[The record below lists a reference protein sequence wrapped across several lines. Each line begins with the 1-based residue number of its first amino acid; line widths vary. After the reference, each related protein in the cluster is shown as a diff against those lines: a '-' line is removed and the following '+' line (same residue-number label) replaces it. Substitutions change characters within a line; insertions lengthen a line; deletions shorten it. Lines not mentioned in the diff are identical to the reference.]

1 MSRATVGSLTR
12 AVLLLV
18 AGSTFAFATPATAQ
32 QTGRLQVDTVVIEG
46 AQRQRVDALT
56 AVFGISKGDVVGYR
70 EISDGIKALW
80 ATGQFQDVRVE
91 AVGDSTSPVRLI
103 VGVEEQPLL
112 GRVVFEGLDNVDH
125 SAVRDTARLRPGLPY
140 SPPGVVLAQRF
151 IREELASK
159 GIPFVRIEERTAPMA
174 EAEGQIE
181 LVFEV
186 EEGQRVTIAQ
196 VGFSGNQALSR
207 DDLVGAM
214 DTKPEGFWWFRS
226 GAFDEARFRE
236 DLEVSLVDLYESRG
250 FLDFEILNDTVIV
263 DPNSGKARIE
273 IALDEGARYRIE
285 AFDIEGNHV
294 FATEDLE
301 DYYAEDSGGLLSS
314 LGFGGAEAGIR
325 YFDRVAFQEATAEV
339 ERLYRNEGYLYAQV
353 DPFLVRNDVGTDG
366 VPSVSIG
373 WNIRENEPAYI
384 RKVEIVGNEKTYD
397 RVVRER
403 LFLLPGDVY
412 SEARLLQSYQQ
423 ISALGFFETPMEF
436 PSINPDPETGEVDV
450 TFNVTEK
457 QTGSVSFGTAV
468 GGGVGVSGFL
478 GYDEPNL
485 FGQGKE
491 GHLRWDFGSLVNNF
505 TISYTDPAIQQSRV
519 SGTVS
524 LFNSRNRFFQFSTG
538 RYTRL
543 GGSVQVGFPL
553 FNSIRTRVVTG
564 YSWVQTKYDQFEGV
578 DDTSLFA
585 RPDGVLSTLTFGINR
600 NNLNHPLFPT
610 NGSRQ
615 SLQSEFSGKF
625 LGGDAAFSKHVLE
638 GQWFVPTGQVGETGS
653 LRFTLGLKARLGAV
667 IGDASAFP
675 FERFWMGGVQFGEAL
690 RGYDETT
697 ITPLGFVAD
706 NSQSFSD
713 VGRLGDAFASLTAEY
728 AIRFGDN
735 LSLSMFYDA
744 GNVWQDPGD
753 IDPSGMFRGTG
764 FGVQIVTPFG
774 PLGLDYA
781 YGFDKPVP
789 GWQLHFRL
797 GPGF

>member
-1 MSRATVGSLTR
+1 MGSAGRRASACLLWI
-12 AVLLLV
+12 AALLLGGV
-18 AGSTFAFATPATAQ
+18 LPAAAQ
-32 QTGRLQVDTVVIEG
+32 GPNRLQVDTVVVEG
-46 AQRQRVDALT
+46 AQRQRVESLA
-56 AVFGISKGDVVGYR
+56 AVFGISQGDVVGYR
-70 EISDGIKALW
+70 EVADGIKALW
-80 ATGQFQDVRVE
+80 NTGQFRDVQVS
-91 AVGDSTSPVRLI
+91 AVGDSLSPVTLI
-103 VGVEEQPLL
+103 VRVEEQPLL
-112 GRVVFEGLDNVDH
+112 GRVVFEGLENVDH
-125 SAVRDTARLRPGLPY
+125 GAVRDTTRLRPGLPY
-140 SPPGVVLAQRF
+140 SPPGVILAQRF
-151 IREELASK
+151 IREELARK
-159 GIPFVRIEERTAPMA
+159 GIPFVRIEERTSPMP
-174 EAEGQIE
+174 EAENQIE

-196 VGFSGNQALSR
+196 VDFTGNEEVGR

-214 DTKPEGFWWFRS
+214 GTKPEGFWWFRS
-226 GAFDEARFRE
+226 GAFDEARFRD
-236 DLEVSLVDLYESRG
+236 DLEVGLVDLYESRG
-250 FLDFEILNDTVIV
+250 FLDFEILADTVIV

-273 IALDEGARYRIE
+273 IEVEEGDRYRIQDFE
-285 AFDIEGNHV
+285 IEGNRV
-294 FATEDLE
+294 FATDELE
-301 DYYAEDSGGLLSS
+301 AFYAEDGGGLLSS
-314 LGFGGAEAGIR
+314 LGFGGEDASVR
-325 YFDRVAFQEATAEV
+325 YFDRVAFQTATAEI

-353 DPFLVRNDVGTDG
+353 DPFLVRNQAEGEEP
-366 VPSVSIG
+366 PSVSIG

-412 SEARLLQSYQQ
+412 SEARVLQSYQQ
-423 ISALGFFETPMEF
+423 ISALGFFEAPLEF
-436 PSINPDPETGEVDV
+436 PSIEPDPETGEVDV
-450 TFNVTEK
+450 TFPVTEK

-505 TISYTDPAIQQSRV
+505 TISYTDPAIRQSRV
-519 SGTVS
+519 SGTLS

-543 GGSVQVGFPL
+543 GGSMQLGFPL
-553 FNSIRTRVVTG
+553 FNSIRSRVQVG

-578 DDTSLFA
+578 DDTSLFG
-585 RPDGVLSTLTFGINR
+585 RPDGVLSTLTFGVNR

-615 SLQSEFSGKF
+615 SLQSEFSGRF
-625 LGGDAAFSKHVLE
+625 LGGDAAFSKHTLE
-638 GQWFVPTGQVGETGS
+638 GQWFVPTGQVGETGT

-667 IGDASAFP
+667 IGDAADFP
-675 FERFWMGGVQFGEAL
+675 FERFWMGGVQFGEPL

-706 NSQSFSD
+706 NSQNFSD

-728 AIRFGDN
+728 AVRFGDN
-735 LSLSMFYDA
+735 LSVSWFYDA

-764 FGVQIVTPFG
+764 FGIQIVTPFG

>member
-1 MSRATVGSLTR
+1 MGSAGRRASF
-12 AVLLLV
+12 ALLWIV
-18 AGSTFAFATPATAQ
+18 AACLGGVVPAAAQ
-32 QTGRLQVDTVVIEG
+32 IPSRLQVDTVVVEG
-46 AQRQRVDALT
+46 AQRQRVESLA
-56 AVFGISKGDVVGYR
+56 AVFGITQGDVVGYR
-70 EISDGIKALW
+70 EVADGIKALW
-80 ATGQFQDVRVE
+80 NTGQFRDIQVA
-91 AVGDSTSPVRLI
+91 AVGDSTSPVTLI
-103 VGVEEQPLL
+103 VRVEEQPLL

-125 SAVRDTARLRPGLPY
+125 GAVRDTTRLRPGLPY
-140 SPPGVVLAQRF
+140 SPPGVILAQRF
-151 IREELASK
+151 IREELAKK
-159 GIPFVRIEERTAPMA
+159 GIPFVRIEERTSPMP
-174 EAEGQIE
+174 EAENQIE
-181 LVFEV
+181 LIFEV

-196 VGFSGNQALSR
+196 VDFRGNEAVGR
-207 DDLVGAM
+207 DDLIGAM
-214 DTKPEGFWWFRS
+214 GTKPEGFWWFRS
-226 GAFDEARFRE
+226 GAFDEARFRD
-236 DLEVSLVDLYESRG
+236 DLDIGLVDLYESRG
-250 FLDFEILNDTVIV
+250 FLDFEILDDTVIV
-263 DPNSGKARIE
+263 DPNTGKARIE
-273 IALDEGARYRIE
+273 IAVEEGDRYRIE
-285 AFDIEGNHV
+285 DFEIDGNRV
-294 FATEDLE
+294 FATDELE
-301 DYYAEDSGGLLSS
+301 AYYAEDSGGLLSS
-314 LGFGGAEAGIR
+314 LGFGGEDASVR
-325 YFDRVAFQEATAEV
+325 YFDRVAFQAATAEI

-353 DPFLVRNDVGTDG
+353 DPFLVRNETEGDAS
-366 VPSVSIG
+366 PSVSIG
-373 WNIRENEPAYI
+373 WTIRENEPAYI

-412 SEARLLQSYQQ
+412 SEARVLQSYQQ
-423 ISALGFFETPMEF
+423 ISALGFFESPLEF
-436 PSINPDPETGEVDV
+436 PSIEPDPETGEVDV
-450 TFNVTEK
+450 TFAVTEK

-519 SGTVS
+519 SGTLS

-543 GGSVQVGFPL
+543 GGSMQLGFPL
-553 FNSIRTRVVTG
+553 FNSIRSRVLVG

-578 DDTSLFA
+578 DDTSLFG
-585 RPDGVLSTLTFGINR
+585 RPDGVLSTLTFGVNR

-615 SLQSEFSGKF
+615 SLQSEFSGRF

-667 IGDASAFP
+667 IGDAGDFP
-675 FERFWMGGVQFGEAL
+675 FERFWMGGVQFGEPL

-706 NSQSFSD
+706 NSQNFSD

-735 LSLSMFYDA
+735 LSLSWFYDA

-764 FGVQIVTPFG
+764 FGIQIVTPFG